1 MRTTALDALVAAFLA
16 APRAAGARVQIVSL
30 GAGSDTRFFRLRA
43 RGAAAGLVYHELDF
57 AAVTGPKVA
66 AIVRHALLAPGD
78 VALADAAAGVLH
90 APAAGYYV
98 HALDLRALAPGCALP
113 PGVDAALPT
122 LLLSECC
129 LIYLAPGEADA
140 IVRWA
145 AGAFGA
151 AVGMAVYEPIGGDD
165 AFGRVMVQNLA
176 ARGIVLK
183 TLKKYSSLERQRL
196 RFKALGFTGGQAA
209 ADVYFISETWVSDA
223 EKARIAA
230 LEMLDEV
237 EEWRMLA
244 RHYCVAWAWRGPE
257 FEAAWAGAFPVNTD
271 E

>member
-1 MRTTALDALVAAFLA
+1 MRLFLRKTAAWFRIDRLQYADA
-16 APRAAGARVQIVSL
+16 RAA
-30 GAGSDTRFFRLRA
+30 
-43 RGAAAGLVYHELDF
+43 AAALQ
-57 AAVTGPKVA
+57 AA
-66 AIVRHALLAPGD
+66 ALAD
-78 VALADAAAGVLH
+78 ADDEIALADAAAGVLH

-113 PGVDAALPT
+113 AGVDAALPT